1 MAEER
6 KGTDGD
12 VQVNVNGEQLTEL
25 DDEQVKQ
32 LLNSITSN
40 LERTMETMNKT
51 LATVLSDINMNMN
64 GGLPQTNLLNMMH
77 QLPNQLANIDPVKWK
92 EKLPSLEAANDEGK
106 IQLLL
111 NKKKIVE
118 FDLSN
123 LMKDE

>member
-25 DDEQVKQ
+25 DNEQVKQ

-51 LATVLSDINMNMN
+51 LATVLSDINVN
-64 GGLPQTNLLNMMH
+64 GSLPQTNLFNMMH

-123 LMKDE
+123 LMNDE

>member
-25 DDEQVKQ
+25 DDEQVQQ
-32 LLNSITSN
+32 LLNSITNN
-40 LERTMETMNKT
+40 LERTMESMNKT
-51 LATVLSDINMNMN
+51 IETMLSDIKLI
-64 GGLPQTNLLNMMH
+64 GGLPNTDLSNMMQ
-77 QLPNQLANIDPVKWK
+77 QLPNHLANINPVKWK
-92 EKLPSLEAANDEGK
+92 EKLPSLEAANDDGK

-118 FDLSN
+118 LDLSN
-123 LMKDE
+123 LMKNE

>member
-25 DDEQVKQ
+25 DNEQVQQ
-32 LLNSITSN
+32 LLNSITNN
-40 LERTMETMNKT
+40 LERTMESMNKT
-51 LATVLSDINMNMN
+51 IESMLSDIKIN
-64 GGLPQTNLLNMMH
+64 GGLPNTNLLNMMQ
-77 QLPNQLANIDPVKWK
+77 QLPNHLANINPVKWK
-92 EKLPSLEAANDEGK
+92 EKLPSLEAANDDGK

-118 FDLSN
+118 LDLSN

>member
-6 KGTDGD
+6 KGTDGE

-32 LLNSITSN
+32 LLNTITSN
-40 LERTMETMNKT
+40 IERTMETMNKT
-51 LATVLSDINMNMN
+51 LATALSDINMN
-64 GGLPQTNLLNMMH
+64 GLPKTNLFNMMH
-77 QLPNQLANIDPVKWK
+77 QFPNQLANIDPVKWK

-118 FDLSN
+118 IDLSN
-123 LMKDE
+123 LMNDE

>member
-25 DDEQVKQ
+25 DDEQVQQ
-32 LLNSITSN
+32 LLNSITN
-40 LERTMETMNKT
+40 DLERTMESMNKT
-51 LATVLSDINMNMN
+51 LETMLSNIKVN
-64 GGLPQTNLLNMMH
+64 GGLQNTNLLNMMH
-77 QLPNQLANIDPVKWK
+77 QLPNQLTNINPVKWK

-118 FDLSN
+118 LDLSN

>member
-25 DDEQVKQ
+25 DNEQVKQ

-51 LATVLSDINMNMN
+51 LATVLSDINVN
-64 GGLPQTNLLNMMH
+64 GSLPQTNLFNMMH

-106 IQLLL
+106 FQLLL

-123 LMKDE
+123 LMNDE